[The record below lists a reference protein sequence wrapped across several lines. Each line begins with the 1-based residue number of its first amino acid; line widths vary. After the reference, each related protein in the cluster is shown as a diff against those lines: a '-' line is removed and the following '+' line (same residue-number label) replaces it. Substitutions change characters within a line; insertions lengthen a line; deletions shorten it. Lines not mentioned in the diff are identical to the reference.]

1 MVNVKLS
8 KIMQSSGFLGR
19 LSWPLMKLVLS
30 VMKNL
35 LTLLARSVLIPLVLA
50 AAESALDAGIHKKC
64 ITQKVENK
72 IKKGKKQMNWFLY
85 MLLNM
90 IGAGLLGNMLICWY
104 VY

>member
-1 MVNVKLS
+1 
-8 KIMQSSGFLGR
+8 
-19 LSWPLMKLVLS
+19 MKLVLS
-30 VMKNL
+30 VMKNV
-35 LTLLARSVLIPLVLA
+35 LTLLARSVLIPLVLT
-50 AAESALDAGIHKKC
+50 AAESALDARIQKKS

-72 IKKGKKQMNWFLY
+72 IKKGKKQRNWFLY